1 MRPVVSV
8 ALALALG
15 LLAACRKPATVAD
28 AGAAPPPPH
37 AGVKAPCAS
46 FLACQAACDAKDGLA
61 CARAASFAFAG
72 VGAARDVPLAWRLEW
87 RGCEAGHGA
96 SCARVGLSAAAGL
109 ASLDAGIAKDALGR
123 AGPLVRTACEAGDA
137 EACELTAALAR
148 AGHLEADA
156 GTFTSRARTLLGA
169 ACDAGDAQACNRL
182 GSLLFETETDSS
194 AAVAA
199 LDRGCTLGLA
209 GACATLGLRYL
220 AGKGVAADAP
230 KAQKL
235 LARARLLSADAGAP

>member
-8 ALALALG
+8 LIALS
-15 LLAACRKPATVAD
+15 LLAACRKSATVAD
-28 AGAAPPPPH
+28 AGAAPPPPR
-37 AGVKAPCAS
+37 AEVKAPCPS
-46 FLACQAACDAKDGLA
+46 FTACQAACDAKDGFA

-72 VGAARDVPLAWRLEW
+72 VGTARDVTLAWQLEW

-96 SCARVGLSAAAGL
+96 SCARVGLSASAGL
-109 ASLDAGIAKDALGR
+109 ASLDAGVAKDALGR
-123 AGPLVRTACEAGDA
+123 AGPLVRTTCEAGDA
-137 EACELTAALAR
+137 EACELAAALAL

-156 GTFTSRARTLLGA
+156 GTFTTRARTLLGA

-182 GSLLFETETDSS
+182 GGLLFETEADSA

-209 GACATLGLRYL
+209 GACVTLGLRYL
-220 AGKGVAADAP
+220 GGKGVTADAP